1 MPHKKKGKKQK
12 TIRNDFDAFSLS
24 VKRLFPKTKIS
35 LKLLKTIWR
44 NKQLRALFINLLFVR
59 AFAPIVSRS
68 KGSKKKKK
76 KQKRETKTSK
86 DRKRKKKSGSKRTMT
101 AKQKQGL
108 IKAIRNN
115 GKMTAESKRKALQ
128 TLEGKKTVG

>member
-1 MPHKKKGKKQK
+1 MPHKKGKKQK

-59 AFAPIVSRS
+59 AFAPIV
-68 KGSKKKKK
+68 GKKKKAK
-76 KQKRETKTSK
+76 KGKGKSKTKK
-86 DRKRKKKSGSKRTMT
+86 DGKRKKKGGPKRPMT
-101 AKQKQGL
+101 EKQRQGL
-108 IKAIRNN
+108 MKAIRNN
-115 GKMTAESKRKALQ
+115 KKMTAESKRKALQ
-128 TLEGKKTVG
+128 TLAEKKTVG